1 MKSKITR
8 AKKKKRNEK
17 CYSSFLLPFPL
28 VLSSCCNLFFG
39 QFQVASRDCRQSNLR
54 CEKEEKGPGEADKK
68 KETKKK
74 KCWRGKKET
83 ESK

>member
-1 MKSKITR
+1 MLLIVS
-8 AKKKKRNEK
+8 
-17 CYSSFLLPFPL
+17 SSFLL
-28 VLSSCCNLFFG
+28 VLSFCCNLFFG

-54 CEKEEKGPGEADKK
+54 CEKEEKGAGETDKK
-68 KETKKK
+68 KETKK